1 MIQIGVGRP
10 VERHHRGLISCIVEE
25 VQVVLGV
32 GQVHNVL
39 AVQAVLS
46 NARGARRRLL
56 QPHAVFIVIEINRVA
71 VLNHVLQLA
80 ALAPSVRPSA
90 VLQRITN
97 RVVGDALAI
106 ECGQLILPVGVAV
119 SVGVRMHRSAQ
130 RAGGISIRLLAQNVA
145 AQIVSIHPS
154 GAAAA
159 CRGVMRVVGADQL
172 SQLVIN
178 IGDLLHA
185 IADAGD
191 VARIVIGVGQRG
203 TGLGNG
209 LHQRRGAARAVAAS
223 QIAVSRGNA
232 SAARIDSTT
241 GDTAQTVIDISG
253 EKGGASEEVPPKQE
267 K

>member
-1 MIQIGVGRP
+1 M
-10 VERHHRGLISCIVEE
+10 
-25 VQVVLGV
+25 QVVLGV

-39 AVQAVLS
+39 AVQAVLG
-46 NARGARRRLL
+46 NACGARRRLL
-56 QPHAVFIVIEINRVA
+56 QAHAVFIIIEINRVA

-80 ALAPSVRPSA
+80 ALAPSVRPSV
-90 VLQRITN
+90 VLQRIAD
-97 RVVGDALAI
+97 RVIGNGLAI
-106 ECGQLILPVGVAV
+106 ERGQLILPVGVAV

-130 RAGGISIRLLAQNVA
+130 RAGGISIRLLTQNVA
-145 AQIVSIHPS
+145 AQIVGIHPS

-159 CRGVMRVVGADQL
+159 CRGVMRVISADQL
-172 SQLVIN
+172 AQRIVGIADRL
-178 IGDLLHA
+178 DA

-232 SAARIDSTT
+232 GAARIDSTT

-253 EKGGASEEVPPKQE
+253 EKGGASEEAPPKQE